1 MSKRKNAGKRP
12 KQREAIIVEADC
24 TDEVLRN
31 TLAEKV
37 PGWSEL
43 RPKQQSELMQRMRS
57 FQAAVQPSPR
67 MSLTD
72 VNGARSI
79 GVPDDENVTLHALR
93 AADTFATRSS
103 ELVDDRI
110 KDLASFAR
118 PGSKHGLSPGS
129 DELNAS
135 LAFVAGGQPKDPVQS
150 TLLVQMD
157 ATHNAAMRAL
167 DRGAR
172 AEFIQQAQ
180 MWGNLSVKL
189 LNAFTRQAEVLA
201 KLQRGGEQVVKHIHI
216 DNRGGQALVTE
227 QVVTGGGVK
236 SKVGEQPHEQCTHG
250 PALLGTD
257 PLGNVVPMPSLE
269 GQEAVQTA
277 RRRVTRSAEG

>member
-1 MSKRKNAGKRP
+1 MSKTKSTGKKPRR
-12 KQREAIIVEADC
+12 QEAIIVEADC
-24 TDEVLRN
+24 TDEVMRK
-31 TLAEKV
+31 TLADHL
-37 PGWSEL
+37 PGWTNL
-43 RPKQQSELMQRMRS
+43 RPEEQTELVKRMRS
-57 FQAAVQPSPR
+57 FQTGLRAPI
-67 MSLTD
+67 MELTEQD
-72 VNGARSI
+72 GVRAI
-79 GVPDDENVTLHALR
+79 GVPDGQNVTLHSLR
-93 AADTFATRSS
+93 AADAFATRSR
-103 ELVDDRI
+103 ELIDDRT

-118 PGSKHGLSPGS
+118 PGSKHGLNPGS
-129 DELNAS
+129 EQLNAS

-216 DNRGGQALVTE
+216 DNRGGQAVVTE

-236 SKVGEQPHEQCTHG
+236 SKVGEQPYEQGSPG